1 MPSDLLNPLR
11 KRKRRQALAR
21 ARRRKRN
28 RRFGWKKAGL
38 ALLFGVCLVSLHLTG
53 GARPPPVHHA
63 RHVPVAVQEKDV
75 PGRALV
81 DPNPDPWD
89 DGVLGNENCKESCGK
104 KEGRKPLFR
113 SMFDP
118 GEIGIPA
125 PQSTGLLLVG
135 FTVFGVVNWRRR
147 KRLDETGGKV

>member
-1 MPSDLLNPLR
+1 MSSDLLNPLR
-11 KRKRRQALAR
+11 KRKRRQALA
-21 ARRRKRN
+21 AAQRRKRT

-38 ALLFGVCLVSLHLTG
+38 ALLFGVCLVSLHLNG
-53 GARPPPVHHA
+53 PRPPPVPRVHRAH
-63 RHVPVAVQEKDV
+63 VAVVEKDV

-104 KEGRKPLFR
+104 KEGRNPLFK
-113 SMFDP
+113 SLLELD
-118 GEIGIPA
+118 GDIAIPA

-135 FTVFGVVNWRRR
+135 LTLFGVASWRRR
-147 KRLDETGGKV
+147 KCVDVKGVRS